1 MVGDEITVDV
11 VVALWK
17 SGVEEVVVRQLGTY
31 TWVASTGGSTRRLME
46 RRPDVVMTMRL
57 PLQGL
62 RYDVLAVCAKFV
74 VWAYSI

>member
-31 TWVASTGGSTRRLME
+31 TWGASTGGSTRRLME
-46 RRPDVVMTMRL
+46 RRPDVVMTM
-57 PLQGL
+57 
-62 RYDVLAVCAKFV
+62 
-74 VWAYSI
+74 